1 MSGIVLRVDGKGRI
15 TLPKE
20 FREKYNIRPGSR
32 VVVEARGRGELVVR
46 VVERDPSEELAE
58 LLGDFE
64 FTREDRVRAEKLL
77 LRETG

>member
-1 MSGIVLRVDGKGRI
+1 
-15 TLPKE
+15 
-20 FREKYNIRPGSR
+20 
-32 VVVEARGRGELVVR
+32 VVVEARGWGELVVR
-46 VVERDPSEELAE
+46 VVEKDPSEELAE